1 MLCNGTLCHVLPTW
15 RGRGEKKEEEKV
27 SGCSSGGMSRVG
39 NLSVST
45 HVSAAA
51 SCSSGTV
58 HLSACVSARLAVWH
72 PLLPTL
78 PDFEREQ
85 SHYFSHGGTRPAT
98 HLSAH
103 TLTLA
108 APSRLAVTTLHK
120 RMRFCFFFIMVSRC
134 TCSHFTHLTMRNHC
148 RGKRQTHAA
157 ITTHPNTEV
166 GDLQPSLSC
175 EDQKRLEPGVEE
187 INSKGEKM
195 VSQIEWSIVGSA
207 TTTI

>member
-1 MLCNGTLCHVLPTW
+1 MCLPPSSAPLCEGRADGRCRPVLCNGTLCHVLPTW

-85 SHYFSHGGTRPAT
+85 SHYFSHGDEASHSSMRP
-98 HLSAH
+98 HAH
-103 TLTLA
+103 IGGSFEA
-108 APSRLAVTTLHK
+108 CSHHPSQAHA
-120 RMRFCFFFIMVSRC
+120 FFFGFFSWFHGAHVHI
-134 TCSHFTHLTMRNHC
+134 SHT
-148 RGKRQTHAA
+148 
-157 ITTHPNTEV
+157 
-166 GDLQPSLSC
+166 
-175 EDQKRLEPGVEE
+175 
-187 INSKGEKM
+187 
-195 VSQIEWSIVGSA
+195 SQ
-207 TTTI
+207 